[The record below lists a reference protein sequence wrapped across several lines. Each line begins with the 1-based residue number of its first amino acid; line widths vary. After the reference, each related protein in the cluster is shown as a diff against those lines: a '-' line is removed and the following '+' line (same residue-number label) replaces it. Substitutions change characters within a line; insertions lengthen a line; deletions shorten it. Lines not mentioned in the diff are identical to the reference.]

1 MLFAVKYVYSQKVTL
16 NYFKNTKKEAVKTIL
31 QIVVTVAKSNKF
43 PEATLQKHVNFRNF
57 VVCINFSLYTTL
69 RCEIFSIYITSRLQY
84 VWVRVNLKK
93 TFRDF
98 HLRTLSRSFK
108 YWFFFTPTKSSAKKF
123 QYIKNAFR
131 RGKELV

>member
-1 MLFAVKYVYSQKVTL
+1 MLFAVKNVYSQKVTL

-69 RCEIFSIYITSRLQY
+69 KCEIFSIYISHSFCSSVTIITIIRETVIIFSLPVALIQIY
-84 VWVRVNLKK
+84 VL
-93 TFRDF
+93 
-98 HLRTLSRSFK
+98 
-108 YWFFFTPTKSSAKKF
+108 
-123 QYIKNAFR
+123 
-131 RGKELV
+131 